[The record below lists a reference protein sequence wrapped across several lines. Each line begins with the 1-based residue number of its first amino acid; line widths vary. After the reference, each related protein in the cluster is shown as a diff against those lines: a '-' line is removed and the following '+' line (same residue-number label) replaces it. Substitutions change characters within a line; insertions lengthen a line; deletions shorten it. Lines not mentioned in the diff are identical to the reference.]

1 MVCTHASS
9 AVGGLQPPRP
19 QCPSPQHSV
28 GAFRASFPPSLCAR
42 SCSFTILLWPWT
54 ALFCFGQLCFALGSG
69 APLLSIHLLPLNSW
83 ECGAAPAALTPCC
96 NFRQKWVISQHG
108 TTGTAG
114 GGSSLSILLLVGSGT
129 TGRVS
134 VPAVW
139 GDVGLLGGQSWGEA
153 APGGHNAFA
162 PWCCWSWGALTLH
175 PMWAQAAA
183 DAQPRASAP
192 STARRQHGG
201 R

>member
-28 GAFRASFPPSLCAR
+28 GAFRASFPPPLCAR

-83 ECGAAPAALTPCC
+83 ERGAAPAALTPCC

-114 GGSSLSILLLVGSGT
+114 GGLLPLHPAARGFRHHGKGLSACGMGGCGAPWGAEPGQSCPRGTQCLCSVVLLELGCPHPAPSVGSGSSGCT
-129 TGRVS
+129 ATS
-134 VPAVW
+134 ICPI
-139 GDVGLLGGQSWGEA
+139 
-153 APGGHNAFA
+153 H
-162 PWCCWSWGALTLH
+162 
-175 PMWAQAAA
+175 
-183 DAQPRASAP
+183 
-192 STARRQHGG
+192 STATAWR
-201 R
+201 